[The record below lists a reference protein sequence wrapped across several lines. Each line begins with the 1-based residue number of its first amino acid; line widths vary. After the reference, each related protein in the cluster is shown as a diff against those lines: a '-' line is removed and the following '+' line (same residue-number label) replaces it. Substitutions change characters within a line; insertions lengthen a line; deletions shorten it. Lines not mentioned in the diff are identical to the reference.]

1 MASHS
6 ISFKPEPRMIT
17 FFRNAL
23 SSWITLALFGLILIA
38 FLITGFGTG
47 GSGSLSNLALGG
59 GDIAKIGSI
68 TISEAELSNRVNAEL
83 EGARQQTP
91 GLTLAEFDKS
101 GGVDS
106 TIDRL
111 INSRTVLAFAKKH
124 GLVISDRLVDSEM
137 IKNPLFKGVT
147 GKFDRSRMLQVLE
160 QRRISEDTHRDD
172 LRASLLGDQII
183 PMAAVSTQA
192 PAEIANA
199 YANLQLERREGAA
212 VVIAT
217 SAYLGQPA
225 TAQETEAY
233 YKRNLA
239 RYTVPEL
246 RSVRY
251 AVFDQSAV
259 AGKAVPND
267 ADLAAAYK
275 AQAERYA
282 GKQMR
287 VLTQV
292 IAPDEAKAKA
302 LVAAGAG
309 AFSDAAKKA
318 GLEATTLAE
327 QDKPGFAALSST
339 AVADAAFAA
348 NQGSIATPVK
358 SGLGWHVVRV
368 DTVRQIAGKSLEQAK
383 AELMPAL
390 VQRKSAEAMQDLIA
404 RIEDKVDDGATFDDV
419 VKAEGLTVTTTPVL
433 SAGGIAPND
442 PGFKPGAELGP
453 ILKDAFLSES
463 DDDATVI
470 SVPGDDRH
478 ALYDLDK
485 IVPSAPRPLAA
496 IRDQVAKDAQTDR
509 AQRATR
515 KAAFDLAAAINKGT
529 PFAKA
534 LATSGQKGATPLAAV
549 RQAVRQAG
557 EKAPPAL
564 ITLFQLAK
572 GKAKAVE
579 APEGAGYVV
588 VALERL
594 TPGTAAAV
602 PELRD
607 AVRAELSRATA
618 NEYVGQ
624 LLTAMKADV
633 GATRNEEAIR
643 RFKTNMLKSGAG
655 Q

>member
-1 MASHS
+1 
-6 ISFKPEPRMIT
+6 MIT

-23 SSWITLALFGLILIA
+23 SSWITLGLFGLILIA

-47 GSGSLSNLALGG
+47 GSGSLGNMSLGG
-59 GDIAKIGSI
+59 GNIAKIGSL

-83 EGARQQTP
+83 EAARQQTP
-91 GLTLAEFDKS
+91 GLTLADFDKS

-111 INSRTVLAFAKKH
+111 INSRTVIAFGKKH
-124 GLVISDRLVDSEM
+124 GLVISERLIDSELS
-137 IKNPLFKGVT
+137 KNPLFKGVT
-147 GKFDRSRMLQVLE
+147 GKFDRSRMLQVLQ

-183 PMAAVSTQA
+183 PMAAVSTEA
-192 PAEIANA
+192 PSEVATA
-199 YANLQLERREGAA
+199 YANLQLERREGTA

-217 SAYLGQPA
+217 SSFAGLPA
-225 TAQETEAY
+225 TAKETEAF
-233 YKRNLA
+233 YKRNLT

-251 AVFDQSAV
+251 ALFDQSAV
-259 AGKAVPND
+259 AGKSTPSD
-267 ADLAAAYK
+267 AEIAAAYK
-275 AQAERYA
+275 AQSARYA

-287 VLTQV
+287 VVTQV
-292 IAPDEAKAKA
+292 IAPDEAKAKV

-309 AFSDAAKKA
+309 ALADAAKKA

-327 QDKPGFAALSST
+327 QDKPGFAALSSA
-339 AVADAAFAA
+339 AVADAAFAT
-348 NQGSIATPVK
+348 NQGSIARPVK
-358 SGLGWHVVRV
+358 SGLGWHVIRV
-368 DTVRQIAGKSLEQAK
+368 DAVRQIAGKSLEQAK

-390 VQRKSAEAMQDLIA
+390 AARKSAEAMQDLIS
-404 RIEDKVDDGATFDDV
+404 RIEDKIDDGATFDDV
-419 VKAEGLTVTTTPVL
+419 AKAEGLSVITTPAL
-433 SAGGIAPND
+433 SAGGIAPGD
-442 PGFKPGAELGP
+442 ASFKPGPELAP
-453 ILKDAFLSES
+453 ILKDAFLSEP
-463 DDDATVI
+463 DDDATVV
-470 SVPGDDRH
+470 SVPGTDRH

-485 IVPSAPRPLAA
+485 VVPSAPKPLSA
-496 IRDQVAKDAQTDR
+496 ILDQVSADARTDR
-509 AQRATR
+509 AQRAAR
-515 KAAFDLAAAINKGT
+515 KAAFDLAASINKGT
-529 PFAKA
+529 PLAKA
-534 LATSGQKGATPLAAV
+534 LAASGQKGGAPLGAV

-594 TPGTAAAV
+594 TPGTSAAI
-602 PELRD
+602 PQLRD
-607 AVRAELSRATA
+607 AVRAELSRSAA

-633 GATRNEEAIR
+633 GTSRNEAAIR
-643 RFKTNMLKSGAG
+643 RFKANLLKSGAG